1 MPLSHSHPSRAL
13 GSLVLFAGSILSAHA
28 ASSQPRDET
37 PARPSSAQPAPNAA
51 QAVVQRHAA
60 RVVMRTALINLRMND
75 DPTQEDYLIASEIM
89 SVASQLTPND
99 AEVVRRRIEAE
110 WNAGRNDRV
119 LSLTRDLVR
128 LDPKDTV
135 AQLRLITATINEKQ
149 TAADRL
155 AMYDRFL
162 GKAGRSIDDSV
173 RSRLALDAALLARDS
188 GDDETFRKYL
198 LQALTLDSSNK
209 EAALLALTTE
219 QLRTNFDRTDRA
231 ELLSNLLMAD
241 PLDAHIHMTLAAEFA
256 RAGVFD
262 VASRLHQNAL
272 IIMNRAGVIP
282 PATTEVEALSLEW
295 HTLGPKAVADRLTRS
310 IEKQRDNVRKYN
322 ERIRTGFG
330 VGEDIGEPEDVRLN
344 TESEKIRL
352 AAAVVLKDTDLAAA
366 SMLDMNR
373 SVEFM
378 LGLIN
383 DDKKR
388 PLGMTREGAADQAY
402 AALLDLQFW
411 RVLAGLELDKVEED
425 LKKYEEHAKE
435 EQPGPALVRAI
446 LSVQRGELDKA
457 IPELDAAESKIDFR
471 SSVRVTA
478 TYARALAM
486 LQQNNKEQAVT
497 LLRTVTR
504 DMPMS
509 PLGVMARSQLEELT
523 GSSEFVGAGRDRVL
537 EVAKGIPEWIDKMIR
552 EPKSV
557 ITLMADLPPTS
568 SFTDPAPLRIT
579 LRSMA
584 PIPLAVGSERPL
596 NSRLLLSP
604 NFAIRSAGLN
614 SQIRP
619 EAADLDRRLRLMPRE
634 SLEIPLPIDWGM
646 AGLVAELACD
656 QQQRIRWRILQGA
669 VADRT
674 GRFTAGPFGI
684 TTESLSSSR
693 PALEQHSLPPSTI
706 VKDLATASGTDLV
719 ALIIAANRA
728 FWAETIE
735 SLAPQ
740 RAPRQDA
747 TTPNAAATPESQS
760 AASTPPPAVPSE
772 DKKAEHAA
780 ARASLAEA
788 IAKLYPSLGLEA
800 RIMIAAALPHAGQY
814 PEMAPLDAAI
824 RDDADPA
831 LRILALVT
839 RVKQTDDPLLA
850 KAREDADP
858 RIKALAETLLS
869 RLADPRKTI
878 ARVGPGFAEL
888 RGEQEP
894 ADR

>member
-1 MPLSHSHPSRAL
+1 VPSSRHHAAHSLAAL
-13 GSLVLFAGSILSAHA
+13 ALIAGSVFSLHPASAGAQPRNQPA
-28 ASSQPRDET
+28 ASPSAK
-37 PARPSSAQPAPNAA
+37 PASSTTQSI
-51 QAVVQRHAA
+51 VDRHAA

-75 DPTQEDYLIASEIM
+75 DPTPEDYLIASEVM
-89 SVASQLTPND
+89 AVASALTPAD
-99 AEVVRRRIEAE
+99 PEIVRRRIEAE
-110 WNAGRNDRV
+110 WNAGRTDRV
-119 LSLTRDLVR
+119 LELTRDLVR

-149 TAADRL
+149 TAAERL

-173 RSRLALDAALLARDS
+173 RSRLALDASLLARDA
-188 GDDETFRKYL
+188 GNDETFRKYL
-198 LQALTLDSSNK
+198 LQSLSLDSSNK

-219 QLRTNFDRTDRA
+219 QLKPDFDRTNRA

-241 PLDAHIHMTLAAEFA
+241 PLDSHIHMTLAAEFA
-256 RAGVFD
+256 RAGIFD

-322 ERIRTGFG
+322 ERVRTGFG

-352 AAAVVLKDTDLAAA
+352 AAAVVLKDTTLAAA
-366 SMLDMNR
+366 SILDMNR

-388 PLGMTREGAADQAY
+388 PLGMTPESAADQAF

-411 RVLAGLELDKVEED
+411 RVLSGLELDKVEAD
-425 LKKYEEHAKE
+425 LKRYDEHAKE
-435 EQPGPALVRAI
+435 DQPGPALVRAI
-446 LSVQRGELDKA
+446 LAVRQGDLA
-457 IPELDAAESKIDFR
+457 AALPQLDAAEERIDFR

-486 LQQNNKEQAVT
+486 LQQDKKEEAVS
-497 LLRTVTR
+497 LFRTVTR

-509 PLGVMARSQLEELT
+509 PLGVMSRSQLEEIT
-523 GSSEFVGAGRDRVL
+523 GSPEFVGVGRDRVL
-537 EVAKGIPEWIDKMIR
+537 QIAKGIPDWIDKMIR

-557 ITLMADLPPTS
+557 VTLMADLPPTS
-568 SFTDPAPLRIT
+568 SFTDPPPLRIT

-584 PIPLAVGSERPL
+584 PIPLALGSERPL

-619 EAADLDRRLRLMPRE
+619 EAADLDRRLRLLPRE

-646 AGLVAELACD
+646 SGLVAELACD
-656 QQQRIRWRILQGA
+656 QQQRIRWRLLQGA

-693 PALEQHSLPPSTI
+693 PALEQHFLPPSTI
-706 VKDLATASGTDLV
+706 AKDLATASGTDLV
-719 ALIIAANRA
+719 ALVIAANRIL
-728 FWAETIE
+728 WAETLE

-740 RAPRQDA
+740 PSPRQA
-747 TTPNAAATPESQS
+747 TPPSDSTSTPAEDPATQAAPLAESKKADHAATRS
-760 AASTPPPAVPSE
+760 ALV
-772 DKKAEHAA
+772 D
-780 ARASLAEA
+780 A
-788 IAKLYPSLGLEA
+788 IAKLYPSLSREA

-824 RDDADPA
+824 RDDADPS
-831 LRILALVT
+831 LRVIALVT
-839 RVKQTDDPLLA
+839 RVKQTDDPLIA
-850 KAREDADP
+850 NARDDADP
-858 RIKALAETLLS
+858 RLKGLAEVLLT

-888 RGEQEP
+888 RGEQDP
-894 ADR
+894 ATR